1 MKGISEEDDVNV
13 KKYLRGE
20 AANLEVRIFQ
30 GFYHY
35 NLSTCV
41 FLFWIIVISTY
52 NIFLLQVVK
61 DKKLKGKLAVGEE
74 LIGKSAQVAAKAE
87 KVSLDML

>member
-1 MKGISEEDDVNV
+1 MQFLSSLGCLGCFFELGLGWVLKGISEEDDVNV

-35 NLSTCV
+35 NLST
-41 FLFWIIVISTY
+41 
-52 NIFLLQVVK
+52 
-61 DKKLKGKLAVGEE
+61 
-74 LIGKSAQVAAKAE
+74 
-87 KVSLDML
+87 

>member
-1 MKGISEEDDVNV
+1 M
-13 KKYLRGE
+13 
-20 AANLEVRIFQ
+20 
-30 GFYHY
+30 
-35 NLSTCV
+35 
-41 FLFWIIVISTY
+41 ISTY